1 MKLPIRKKAQVQTM
15 ETIAILFIF
24 FILVFVGIV
33 FYSNI
38 MKSKFQETKVEYEE
52 LSKLQVVQ
60 IISSLPEIQC
70 SQDNI
75 VEPNCIDLLKF
86 QAATHI
92 LKMSDYFDFF
102 GFSKITV
109 EEVFPNNNEYILYDK
124 QPDKINQKLASYFPI
139 SLFDAKHQSYSFG
152 VLIVEVYK

>member
-1 MKLPIRKKAQVQTM
+1 M

-24 FILVFVGIV
+24 FIIVFVGIV

-38 MKSKFQETKVEYEE
+38 MKSKITDTLSEYDE

-60 IISSLPEIQC
+60 IVSSLPEIQC

-75 VEPNCIDLLKF
+75 VEPNCIDLVKF
-86 QAATHI
+86 QAAKDI
-92 LKMSDYFDFF
+92 LKMTDYFDLF
-102 GFSKITV
+102 GFSTLTV
-109 EEVFPNNNEYILYDK
+109 EEVYPNQNVYVLYDK
-124 QPDKINQKLASYFPI
+124 QPPDIDGKLASYFPI
-139 SLFDAKHQSYSFG
+139 SLYDAKEQSYYFG